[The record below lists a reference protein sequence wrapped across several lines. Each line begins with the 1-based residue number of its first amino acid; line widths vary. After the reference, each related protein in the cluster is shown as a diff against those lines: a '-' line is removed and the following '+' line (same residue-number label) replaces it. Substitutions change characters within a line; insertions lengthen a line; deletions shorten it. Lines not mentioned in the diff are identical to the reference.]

1 MTTLYLEMIMHAIVR
16 TRRKVSTDTKNLSSI
31 DEYISLIYFFTI
43 LTVKNK
49 TRKKLD
55 NKTGSLIHFRMQ
67 NRW

>member
-49 TRKKLD
+49 ARKKLD

>member
-16 TRRKVSTDTKNLSSI
+16 TRRKVSTDTKHISGI

-49 TRKKLD
+49 PERNWIIKQDL
-55 NKTGSLIHFRMQ
+55 
-67 NRW
+67 

>member
-43 LTVKNK
+43 LNVKNK
-49 TRKKLD
+49 PERNWIIKQDL
-55 NKTGSLIHFRMQ
+55 
-67 NRW
+67 

>member
-16 TRRKVSTDTKNLSSI
+16 TRRKVSTDTKHLSSI

-49 TRKKLD
+49 PERNWIIKQDL
-55 NKTGSLIHFRMQ
+55 
-67 NRW
+67 

>member
-16 TRRKVSTDTKNLSSI
+16 TRRKVSTDTKYISSI

-49 TRKKLD
+49 ARKKLD

>member
-49 TRKKLD
+49 ARKKLD
-55 NKTGSLIHFRMQ
+55 NKTGSLLHFRMQ